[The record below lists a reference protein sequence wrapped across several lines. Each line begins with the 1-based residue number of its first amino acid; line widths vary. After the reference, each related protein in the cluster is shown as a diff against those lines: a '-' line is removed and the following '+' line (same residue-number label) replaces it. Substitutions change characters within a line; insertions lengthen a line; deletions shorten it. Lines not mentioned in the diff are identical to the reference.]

1 MQKSLNIEQSKIG
14 LAAFYLTLVIIIVNL
29 FSHLLW
35 AIFSIRLY
43 SDDGFFVKLL
53 MLCALGVIILSYS
66 LMWQSSI
73 PKKEGIRAK
82 LAACSEGTMVL
93 ILGVVFSI
101 IIVWLFNL
109 ENNYWYVLL
118 LLIVIGAGIGNNK
131 RPTINE
137 RVYERTWID
146 AAVITFGQI
155 LFIFVFSLIILFV
168 SKKLSELNK
177 KLKS

>member
-1 MQKSLNIEQSKIG
+1 MKKSLNIEQSKIG
-14 LAAFYLTLVIIIVNL
+14 LGAFYLTLFIIIVSL
-29 FSHLLW
+29 FSELLW
-35 AIFSIRLY
+35 AISSIRLY
-43 SDDGFFVKLL
+43 SDDGFFIKLL
-53 MLCALGVIILSYS
+53 MLCFWGVIILSFI
-66 LMWQSSI
+66 LMWQNAI

-82 LAACSEGTMVL
+82 LSACSEGIMVL
-93 ILGVVFSI
+93 VLGAFFSVV
-101 IIVWLFNL
+101 IVWLFNL

-118 LLIVIGAGIGNNK
+118 LVIVIGAGIGNNK

-155 LFIFVFSLIILFV
+155 LFIFVFIVTIVFAV
-168 SKKLSELNK
+168 KKLGELNK